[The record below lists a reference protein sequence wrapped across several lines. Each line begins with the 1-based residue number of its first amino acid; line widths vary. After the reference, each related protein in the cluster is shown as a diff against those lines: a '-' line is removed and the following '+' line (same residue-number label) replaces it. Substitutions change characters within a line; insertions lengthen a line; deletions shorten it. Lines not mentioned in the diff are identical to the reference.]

1 MPPLAASLKIPMLNN
16 KRVEQ
21 FFEVK
26 ILSYLF
32 LIVVVMVVV
41 QLFRIQI
48 LQHEYYST
56 LALSSHEIYQ
66 QLHPDRGAIYF
77 QDSRTDEL
85 YPVAINRAY
94 YKIYTVPTEVPK
106 DQVENTAKKLEE
118 ILLLPP
124 EKSAE
129 LRAKLAKDGDPY
141 EPITKKVSEE
151 KYNAL
156 KAANLSGIYGSPEI
170 YRYYPEQNSASAIV
184 GFCSIDKDENPVG
197 NYGVEGYWNKTLSG
211 KSGFLMGERA
221 GGGGWIS
228 LAGMTNVEAENG
240 ADIIL
245 TIDRAL
251 QYKACTRL
259 AEATK
264 AFSARSGS
272 LIAMDP
278 KTGAILAM
286 CSVPDY
292 DPNNY
297 SEASD
302 VSVYNNRSIFTPYEP
317 GSVFKPIV
325 MSMAL
330 DLGLVSPD
338 TTFSDPCVRQF
349 DKYTIHNALD
359 KCYGSNVTMT
369 QVLENSINTGMI
381 WVSERIKRERM
392 QTYVEKFGFGQ
403 KSGIPLDTEMAGNIA
418 SFDKKSPIFSA
429 QASFGQGI
437 TVTPLQLALAYSALA
452 NEGRLPKPYLVKEI
466 RYGNGKKE
474 KFEPEVSAQVISP
487 RSAKLIDGMLTSVVE
502 KTYVN
507 SVKMSDYYI
516 AGKTGT
522 AQIPGPGGYSEETNH
537 TFCGFAPAS
546 DPKFVMVVRF
556 EAPERQWAESTA
568 AVVFK
573 DVADFALDYYGV
585 EKDKHQ

>member
-1 MPPLAASLKIPMLNN
+1 
-16 KRVEQ
+16 
-21 FFEVK
+21 
-26 ILSYLF
+26 
-32 LIVVVMVVV
+32 MVVV
-41 QLFRIQI
+41 QLFRIQV

-66 QLHPDRGAIYF
+66 KLHPDRGNIYF
-77 QDSRTDEL
+77 QDSRSGEL
-85 YPVAINRAY
+85 FPAAINRAY
-94 YKIYTVPTEVPK
+94 YKIYSVPSEIPS
-106 DQVENTAKKLEE
+106 DQVESTTKKLEE
-118 ILLLPP
+118 ILALPL
-124 EKSAE
+124 EKSGE
-129 LRAKLAKDGDPY
+129 LRAKLSKAGDPY
-141 EPITKKVSEE
+141 EPITNKITEE
-151 KYNAL
+151 KLNEL
-156 KAANLSGIYGSPEI
+156 KAVNLTGIYGSPETF
-170 YRYYPEQNSASAIV
+170 RYYPEEKSGAAVI
-184 GFCSIDKDENPVG
+184 GFCSMDKDENLVG
-197 NYGVEGYWNKTLSG
+197 NYGIEGYWNKILSG
-211 KSGFLMGERA
+211 KPGFLMGEKA
-221 GGGGWIS
+221 AAGGWIS
-228 LAGMTNVEAENG
+228 LAGLTSVEAENG

-251 QYKACTRL
+251 QFKACTRL
-259 AEATK
+259 AEAAK
-264 AFSARSGS
+264 AFSAKSAS
-272 LIAMDP
+272 LIIMDP
-278 KTGAILAM
+278 KTGAILTM
-286 CSVPDY
+286 CSAPDY

-297 SEASD
+297 SDASS
-302 VSVYNNRSIFTPYEP
+302 VSVYNNHTIFTPYEP
-317 GSVFKPIV
+317 GSVFKPVV
-325 MSMAL
+325 MSMAI
-330 DLGLVSPD
+330 DLGLVGPD
-338 TTFSDPCVRQF
+338 TTFNDPCERKF
-349 DKYTIHNALD
+349 DQYTIHNALN

-381 WVSERIKRERM
+381 WVSERVKRDRM
-392 QTYVEKFGFGQ
+392 KTYMDKFGFGQ
-403 KSGIPLDTEMAGNIA
+403 KSGIPLDTETGGNIT
-418 SFDKKSPIFSA
+418 SLEKKSAIFSA

-507 SVKMSDYYI
+507 SVRMDDYYI

-546 DPKFVMVVRF
+546 DPKFVVVVRF
-556 EAPERQWAESTA
+556 EAPQRQWAESTA

-585 EKDKHQ
+585 AKDKHQ